1 MDYDLLFTIITKKSW
16 RTASSTGEYSPESLT
31 TEGFIRCIPDKELEA
46 YANSQFGP
54 TDELLLIVIDPLR
67 IQVPI
72 KHEKV
77 GDISYPLI
85 YGSLSLDAI
94 IEKIKLPRDNKG
106 KFMISIKHYD

>member
-1 MDYDLLFTIITKKSW
+1 MDYDLLFTIITKRSW
-16 RTASSTGEYSPESLT
+16 KTFTSTGEYSPETLT
-31 TEGFIRCIPDKELEA
+31 TEGFIRCIPDKVLEE
-46 YANSQFGP
+46 YANKQFES

-77 GDISYPLI
+77 ASVSYPLI

-94 IEKIKLPRDNKG
+94 IEKIQLPRDKKG
-106 KFMISIKHYD
+106 EFMISIKHFD